1 MLRQLTNPPESRT
14 TISEPRTRRN
24 RSLRT
29 HSPVKKRKAKAAG
42 DGQAAESVKPLDP
55 LNTCGEDEESEEL
68 SEEDPSEELE
78 QEEPQDEQQEDEEQ
92 KGNED
97 SDGSGPLANQVT
109 SSPLQRSP
117 FTGHAHEP
125 PANPLPCVQVQKMPF

>member
-29 HSPVKKRKAKAAG
+29 HSPVKKRTAKTMG

-55 LNTCGEDEESEEL
+55 LNACSVEDGESEEL
-68 SEEDPSEELE
+68 SEEEHSEEPQEE
-78 QEEPQDEQQEDEEQ
+78 QEEEPQEQ
-92 KGNED
+92 GNEE

-109 SSPLQRSP
+109 FTLQRTCP
-117 FTGHAHEP
+117 
-125 PANPLPCVQVQKMPF
+125 